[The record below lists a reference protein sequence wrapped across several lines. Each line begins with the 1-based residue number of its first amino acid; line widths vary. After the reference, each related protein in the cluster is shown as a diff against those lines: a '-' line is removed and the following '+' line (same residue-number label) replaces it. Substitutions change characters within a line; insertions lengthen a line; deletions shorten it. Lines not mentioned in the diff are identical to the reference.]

1 MGQLHGGT
9 DKHERVHIDFRIY
22 EANPPSIQRDL
33 GGLRIHEEG
42 VEKDTMPPGHS
53 EVGAPTPQQ
62 IDKRAAAKEVIDILM
77 EIATLLVRVTSS
89 LLYIPPVLFGTPA
102 KKRLRD

>member
-22 EANPPSIQRDL
+22 EANPLSIQRDL

-42 VEKDTMPPGHS
+42 VKKGHDAARTQRGWCVDTT
-53 EVGAPTPQQ
+53 A
-62 IDKRAAAKEVIDILM
+62 D
-77 EIATLLVRVTSS
+77 
-89 LLYIPPVLFGTPA
+89 
-102 KKRLRD
+102 

>member
-1 MGQLHGGT
+1 
-9 DKHERVHIDFRIY
+9 
-22 EANPPSIQRDL
+22 
-33 GGLRIHEEG
+33 
-42 VEKDTMPPGHS
+42 MPPGHS

-89 LLYIPPVLFGTPA
+89 PPLYTAGSLRNTCEKTPA
-102 KKRLRD
+102 RLGGGFQRCEC